1 MGVLEGFLP
10 HLHLEQSEVMM
21 CSKYANERIMSVMV
35 KRPMRRPSSTI
46 GSFLILRSLIS
57 LTASR
62 RLVSGCEAMRGVD
75 IMSLTLVILGSLN
88 WSKTLLSMSRSVMI
102 PMGFPLFIT
111 IRHPMS
117 CLSMSSATFFTG
129 AGESTVITFLVITSL
144 TNSDI
149 A

>member
-1 MGVLEGFLP
+1 MTSPIQATSVACACIYGFVLSISYRGVLEGFLP
-10 HLHLEQSEVMM
+10 HLHLEQSEVIM

-88 WSKTLLSMSRSVMI
+88 
-102 PMGFPLFIT
+102 
-111 IRHPMS
+111 
-117 CLSMSSATFFTG
+117 
-129 AGESTVITFLVITSL
+129 
-144 TNSDI
+144 
-149 A
+149 